1 MAKPIPR
8 LSSADIARVIEIAWA
23 DPDPLTRLL
32 FSHGLTEGQVIQ
44 LLRREL
50 SSTAYKLWSQRLKQ
64 PGGKAAPR
72 AGGKVSVFS
81 RPASKTP
88 TR

>member
-8 LSSADIARVIEIAWA
+8 LSPADIAHVLEIAWA
-23 DPDPLTRLL
+23 DPNPLTRLL

-50 SSTAYKLWSQRLKQ
+50 SSNAYKLWSARLKQ
-64 PGGKAAPR
+64 PGGKPVSR
-72 AGGKVSVFS
+72 AGAKASVFA
-81 RPASKTP
+81 RPVPKAGK
-88 TR
+88 

>member
-64 PGGKAAPR
+64 PGGKPAPR
-72 AGGKVSVFS
+72 ASGKVSVFS

>member
-8 LSSADIARVIEIAWA
+8 LSNADIARVIEIAWA

-64 PGGKAAPR
+64 PGGKPAPR